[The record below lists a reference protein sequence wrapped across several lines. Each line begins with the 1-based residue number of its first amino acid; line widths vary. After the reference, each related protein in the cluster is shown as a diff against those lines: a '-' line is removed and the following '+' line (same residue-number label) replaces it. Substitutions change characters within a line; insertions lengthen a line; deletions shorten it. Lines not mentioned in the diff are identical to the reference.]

1 MPRSFQ
7 SIGDTTTVSRYT
19 RTILVCRIIVDCL
32 YVKSI
37 IHQKEYN
44 LFYQVPRIG
53 TRMNSTKEN
62 RHRQTN
68 QTKIRRKYHMVKLD
82 ENIVY
87 DTQ

>member
-1 MPRSFQ
+1 MS
-7 SIGDTTTVSRYT
+7 TVN
-19 RTILVCRIIVDCL
+19 
-32 YVKSI
+32 
-37 IHQKEYN
+37 QKEYN

-68 QTKIRRKYHMVKLD
+68 QIKILRKYHMIKVD

-87 DTQ
+87 DTQWILGISGNKKLAIFNDWRKKHTENCKI